1 MVSETGRR
9 IAAFEKD
16 VLSRWE
22 AAKILLDSHGPLAE
36 SLASERVEETLR
48 IGDRMANE
56 MWRAILAA
64 IVELSKVRR
73 AGIDPLH

>member
-1 MVSETGRR
+1 MAGETEQR

-22 AAKILLDSHGPLAE
+22 AAKILLDSHGSLAE

-64 IVELSKVRR
+64 VIELSKARR
-73 AGIDPLH
+73 SGIDVLH